1 MARPEKAK
9 QVEELSEIFNNAR
22 CVVLNDFTGLNV
34 EKISALRRLCEKA
47 GVEFR
52 VVKNTLAKRSIK
64 GTPAEDLEQY
74 FDGPTALAISRESEN
89 ISAKILVKF
98 AEEYEL
104 PRLKAGVVE
113 GKVID
118 ATGVLALAKL
128 PSKEELMSK
137 LLGGIMS
144 PGNRLVSV
152 LQGSLRNLL
161 YALNAIVEKKQSEP
175 GSAVAQEVPSQ
186 SEEVSGQSEEVPS
199 QSEEVP
205 GQSEEVSDQSSE

>member
-34 EKISALRRLCEKA
+34 EKISELRRLCEKA

-98 AEEYEL
+98 AEEHEL

-118 ATGVLALAKL
+118 ATHVLALAKL

-161 YALNAIVEKKQSEP
+161 YALNAIVEKKQAEP
-175 GSAVAQEVPSQ
+175 GSAAAQEVPQSQEVPNQ
-186 SEEVSGQSEEVPS
+186 SEEVSGQS
-199 QSEEVP
+199 SE
-205 GQSEEVSDQSSE
+205 

>member
-9 QVEELSEIFNNAR
+9 QVEELSEIFSNAR
-22 CVVLNDFTGLNV
+22 SVVLNDFTGLNV
-34 EKISALRRLCEKA
+34 EKISELRRLCEKA

-118 ATGVLALAKL
+118 ATEVLALAKL

-161 YALNAIVEKKQSEP
+161 YALNAIVEKKQPEP
-175 GSAVAQEVPSQ
+175 GSAAAQEVPQSQEVPKQ
-186 SEEVSGQSEEVPS
+186 SEEVSGQS
-199 QSEEVP
+199 SE
-205 GQSEEVSDQSSE
+205 

>member
-9 QVEELSEIFNNAR
+9 QVEELSEIFTNAR
-22 CVVLNDFTGLNV
+22 SVVLNDFTGLNV
-34 EKISALRRLCEKA
+34 ERISELRRLCEKA

-74 FDGPTALAISRESEN
+74 FDGPTALAISREHEN
-89 ISAKILVKF
+89 VSAKILVKF

-118 ATGVLALAKL
+118 ATAVLALAKL
-128 PSKEELMSK
+128 PSKKELLST
-137 LLGGIMS
+137 LLGGIKS
-144 PGNRLVSV
+144 PGNRFVSV
-152 LQGSLRNLL
+152 LQGPLRNLL
-161 YALNAIVEKKQSEP
+161 YALNAIAEKKQSEP
-175 GSAVAQEVPSQ
+175 GSAAAQEVPQNREAPDQ
-186 SEEVSGQSEEVPS
+186 SEEVSGQS
-199 QSEEVP
+199 SE
-205 GQSEEVSDQSSE
+205 

>member
-9 QVEELSEIFNNAR
+9 KIEELSEVFSNAR
-22 CVVLNDFTGLNV
+22 SVVLNDFTGLNV
-34 EKISALRRLCEKA
+34 EKISELRRLCREK

-52 VVKNTLAKRSIK
+52 VVKNTLARRSIK
-64 GTPAEDLEQY
+64 GTPAEELEQY

-98 AEEYEL
+98 AEEFEA
-104 PRLKAGVVE
+104 PKLKAGVVA

-118 ATGVLALAKL
+118 ATEVLALATL

-137 LLGGIMS
+137 LLGTIKS

-161 YALNAIVEKKQSEP
+161 YALNAVIEKKQSEP
-175 GSAVAQEVPSQ
+175 GSAGTQSVDNESSQ
-186 SEEVSGQSEEVPS
+186 
-199 QSEEVP
+199 
-205 GQSEEVSDQSSE
+205 

>member
-22 CVVLNDFTGLNV
+22 SVVLNDFTGLNV
-34 EKISALRRLCEKA
+34 EKISELRRLCEKA

-64 GTPAEDLEQY
+64 GTSAEDLEQY

-118 ATGVLALAKL
+118 AKDVLALAKL

-161 YALNAIVEKKQSEP
+161 YALNAIVEKKQPEP
-175 GSAVAQEVPSQ
+175 GSAAAQEVPQSQEVPKQ
-186 SEEVSGQSEEVPS
+186 SEEVSGQS
-199 QSEEVP
+199 SE
-205 GQSEEVSDQSSE
+205 

>member
-9 QVEELSEIFNNAR
+9 QVEELAEIFSEAR
-22 CVVLNDFTGLNV
+22 AVVLNDFTGLNV
-34 EKISALRRLCEKA
+34 EKISELRRLCEKN

-64 GTPAEDLEQY
+64 GTPAEELEQY

-89 ISAKILVKF
+89 LSAKILVKF
-98 AEEYEL
+98 AEEHEL

-118 ATGVLALAKL
+118 AKDVLALAKL

-137 LLGGIMS
+137 LLGGMMS

-161 YALNAIVEKKQSEP
+161 YALNAIVEKKQPEP
-175 GSAVAQEVPSQ
+175 GSAGTEEVPVQSQ
-186 SEEVSGQSEEVPS
+186 EVSGQSGE
-199 QSEEVP
+199 
-205 GQSEEVSDQSSE
+205 

>member
-22 CVVLNDFTGLNV
+22 SVVLNDFTGLNV
-34 EKISALRRLCEKA
+34 EKISELRRLCEKA

-118 ATGVLALAKL
+118 AKDVLALAKL

-175 GSAVAQEVPSQ
+175 GSAVAQEVPQSQEVPNQ
-186 SEEVSGQSEEVPS
+186 SEEVSGQS
-199 QSEEVP
+199 SE
-205 GQSEEVSDQSSE
+205 

>member
-1 MARPEKAK
+1 MARPEKVK
-9 QVEELSEIFNNAR
+9 QVEELAEIFSNAR
-22 CVVLNDFTGLNV
+22 AVVLNDFTGLNV
-34 EKISALRRLCEKA
+34 ERISELRRLCEKN

-64 GTPAEDLEQY
+64 GTPAEELEQY

-89 ISAKILVKF
+89 LSAKILVKF
-98 AEEYEL
+98 AEEYML
-104 PRLKAGVVE
+104 PRLKAGIVE

-118 ATGVLALAKL
+118 AANVLALAKL
-128 PSKEELMSK
+128 PSKEELMSM

-161 YALNAIVEKKQSEP
+161 YALNAIVEKKQPEP
-175 GSAVAQEVPSQ
+175 GSAGTHDVQ
-186 SEEVSGQSEEVPS
+186 SE
-199 QSEEVP
+199 
-205 GQSEEVSDQSSE
+205 SSE

>member
-9 QVEELSEIFNNAR
+9 QVEELSEIFSKAR
-22 CVVLNDFTGLNV
+22 SVVLNDFTGLNV
-34 EKISALRRLCEKA
+34 EKISELRRLCGEND
-47 GVEFR
+47 VEFR

-89 ISAKILVKF
+89 LSAKVLVKF
-98 AEEYEL
+98 ADEYEL
-104 PRLKAGVVE
+104 PRLKAGIVE
-113 GKVID
+113 GKIID
-118 ATGVLALAKL
+118 ATAVLALAKL
-128 PSKEELMSK
+128 PSKEELLSK
-137 LLGGIMS
+137 LLGGIKT

-175 GSAVAQEVPSQ
+175 GNAETKEVT
-186 SEEVSGQSEEVPS
+186 G
-199 QSEEVP
+199 
-205 GQSEEVSDQSSE
+205 QSSE

>member
-1 MARPEKAK
+1 MARPEKLK
-9 QVEELSEIFNNAR
+9 QVEELADVFNKAR
-22 CVVLNDFTGLNV
+22 SVVLNDFTGLNV
-34 EKISALRRLCEKA
+34 ERISELRRLCREN

-52 VVKNTLAKRSIK
+52 VVKNTLARRSIK
-64 GTPAEDLEQY
+64 GTPAEELEQY

-89 ISAKILVKF
+89 LSAKVLVKF

-104 PRLKAGVVE
+104 PKLKAGVVE

-128 PSKEELMSK
+128 PSKRELMSK
-137 LLGGIMS
+137 LLGDMKS

-161 YALNAIVEKKQSEP
+161 YALNAVIEKRQPEP
-175 GSAVAQEVPSQ
+175 GNAGTHEVQ
-186 SEEVSGQSEEVPS
+186 GE
-199 QSEEVP
+199 
-205 GQSEEVSDQSSE
+205 SSE

>member
-9 QVEELSEIFNNAR
+9 QIEELSEIFNNAK

-98 AEEYEL
+98 AEEHEL

-118 ATGVLALAKL
+118 ATSVLALAKL

-205 GQSEEVSDQSSE
+205 GQSEEVSGQSSE

>member
-9 QVEELSEIFNNAR
+9 QVEELAEIFNNAR
-22 CVVLNDFTGLNV
+22 SVVLNDFTGLNV
-34 EKISALRRLCEKA
+34 EKISELRRLCEKA
-47 GVEFR
+47 DVEFR

-118 ATGVLALAKL
+118 ATDVLALAKL

-161 YALNAIVEKKQSEP
+161 YALNAIVEKGQPEP
-175 GSAVAQEVPSQ
+175 GSAVEQEVPQSQEVPNQ
-186 SEEVSGQSEEVPS
+186 SEEVTG
-199 QSEEVP
+199 
-205 GQSEEVSDQSSE
+205 QSSE

>member
-9 QVEELSEIFNNAR
+9 QVEELAEIFSKAR
-22 CVVLNDFTGLNV
+22 AVVLSDFTGLNV
-34 EKISALRRLCEKA
+34 EKISALRRLCHES

-64 GTPAEDLEQY
+64 GTPAEELEQY

-89 ISAKILVKF
+89 LSAKILVKF
-98 AEEYEL
+98 AEEYML

-118 ATGVLALAKL
+118 AADVLALAKL

-161 YALNAIVEKKQSEP
+161 YALNAIVEKKQPEP
-175 GSAVAQEVPSQ
+175 GSAETQK
-186 SEEVSGQSEEVPS
+186 
-199 QSEEVP
+199 VP
-205 GQSEEVSDQSSE
+205 GQSSE

>member
-1 MARPEKAK
+1 MARPEKTK

-22 CVVLNDFTGLNV
+22 SVVLNDFTGLNV
-34 EKISALRRLCEKA
+34 EKISELRRLCGQS

-74 FDGPTALAISRESEN
+74 FNGPTALAISRDSEN
-89 ISAKILVKF
+89 LSAKILVKF

-118 ATGVLALAKL
+118 ATDVLALAKL
-128 PSKEELMSK
+128 PSKDELMSK
-137 LLGGIMS
+137 LLGGIMT

-161 YALNAIVEKKQSEP
+161 YALNAIVEKKQSDS
-175 GSAVAQEVPSQ
+175 GSAGTPEVTSESQ
-186 SEEVSGQSEEVPS
+186 EVSGQS
-199 QSEEVP
+199 SE
-205 GQSEEVSDQSSE
+205 

>member
-1 MARPEKAK
+1 MARPEKVK
-9 QVEELSEIFNNAR
+9 QVEELAEIFNNAR
-22 CVVLNDFTGLNV
+22 GVVLNDFTGLNV
-34 EKISALRRLCEKA
+34 EKISELRRLCEKA

-74 FDGPTALAISRESEN
+74 FDGPTALASSRESEN

-98 AEEYEL
+98 AEEHEL

-118 ATGVLALAKL
+118 ATHVLALAKL

-161 YALNAIVEKKQSEP
+161 YALNAIVEKKQAEP
-175 GSAVAQEVPSQ
+175 GSAAAQEVPQSQEVPNQ
-186 SEEVSGQSEEVPS
+186 SEEVSGQS
-199 QSEEVP
+199 SE
-205 GQSEEVSDQSSE
+205 

>member
-22 CVVLNDFTGLNV
+22 SVVLNDFTGLNV
-34 EKISALRRLCEKA
+34 EKISELRRLCEKA

-74 FDGPTALAISRESEN
+74 FDGPTALAISRDSEN

-118 ATGVLALAKL
+118 ATNVLALAKL

-161 YALNAIVEKKQSEP
+161 YALNAIAEKKQSEP
-175 GSAVAQEVPSQ
+175 GSAVAQEVPQSQEVPNQ
-186 SEEVSGQSEEVPS
+186 SEEVSGQS
-199 QSEEVP
+199 SE
-205 GQSEEVSDQSSE
+205 